1 MTSRLDAHT
10 ARAAL
15 AQTAASTPLPT
26 WTSFL
31 AVPGRR
37 WEVLLLGNGP
47 WGLLTSGP
55 GSRPSRKRR
64 QGEKRL
70 PGRGVPRAGVRSGS
84 WGGCS
89 PTSPA
94 PHS

>member
-10 ARAAL
+10 VRAAL

-47 WGLLTSGP
+47 W
-55 GSRPSRKRR
+55 
-64 QGEKRL
+64 
-70 PGRGVPRAGVRSGS
+70 V
-84 WGGCS
+84 C
-89 PTSPA
+89 
-94 PHS
+94 